1 MIKKSAP
8 IKSIHQAEKNLD
20 NIKECIEGL
29 FEIIH
34 INISEDDMYFKMGR
48 DNLINLYKNILELV
62 LNDFGLK
69 QIRTKLFLSET
80 YQNLQL
86 DEDVKLKIKSKTV

>member
-29 FEIIH
+29 FEILN
-34 INISEDDMYFKMGR
+34 INISEDDMYLKMGR

-62 LNDFGLK
+62 FNDFGLK
-69 QIRTKLFLSET
+69 QIRTKVFLSET
-80 YQNLQL
+80 YQNLRL
-86 DEDVKLKIKSKTV
+86 DEDVKLQIKSKTI

>member
-80 YQNLQL
+80 YINLQL
-86 DEDVKLKIKSKTV
+86 DEDVKLKLKSKTV